1 MAQNLVATR
10 MKEKAAAREGEVSGY
25 WDVPGS

>member
-1 MAQNLVATR
+1 

-25 WDVPGS
+25 WDVQEVSKWVTTYL